1 MFFHRGEEMII
12 DSLPQRCIPLCS
24 MNVVNHG
31 EKKNHNG
38 LLLIILA
45 LFTRIYVCDDVEA

>member
-12 DSLPQRCIPLCS
+12 DSLPRRCIPLCS

-31 EKKNHNG
+31 EKKNHKI
-38 LLLIILA
+38 LLLILA
-45 LFTRIYVCDDVEA
+45 IFTRIYVCNDVEA